1 MDITINIGLKSY
13 PVVVGKDLLNLLGV
27 KVSQLGFKKVL
38 LVTDSNVGPLYL
50 KTAKQSLIKE
60 GLDVAQ
66 ITLPAGEIYKT
77 VAAIELIWEKALES
91 GLDRQS
97 GLIALGGGVV
107 GDLTGFTA
115 ATFLRGIGF
124 IQVPTTLLSQV
135 DASVGG
141 KTGFNLRQGK
151 NLVGAFYQPQAVIA
165 DIVTLMS
172 LPEREYYNGYAEI
185 VKHGLIIPSSGLLDF
200 LDENKDK
207 VLKREATFLTELVKM
222 NVAIKAS
229 IVTQDEKEKGL
240 RSLLNLGHT
249 AGHALEEIGS
259 YKTYYHGEAVAI
271 GLLIACS
278 IALERGLL
286 NEKTYLQ
293 VKNLLQ
299 NLNLPLRPFD
309 DIDPKIWWEKTFSD
323 KKSASGIVYWVLPTS
338 DYQAL
343 YGQKVD
349 FAEFRKAIAS
359 LRKGD

>member
-1 MDITINIGLKSY
+1 MDITVNLGLKSY
-13 PVVVGKDLLNLLGV
+13 PVMVGKDLLNLLGD
-27 KVSQLGFKKVL
+27 KVSQLGVKKVL

-50 KTAKQSLIKE
+50 KTAKQSLNKE
-60 GLDVAQ
+60 GLDVSQ

-77 VAAIELIWEKALES
+77 AAAVELIWEKALES
-91 GLDRQS
+91 NLDRNS
-97 GLIALGGGVV
+97 CIIALGGGVI
-107 GDLTGFTA
+107 GDLTGFAA

-151 NLVGAFYQPQAVIA
+151 NLVGTFYQPQAVIA
-165 DIVTLMS
+165 DITTLKS

-185 VKHGLIIPSSGLLDF
+185 IKHGLINLSSELLDF
-200 LDENKDK
+200 LGKNKDK
-207 VLKREATFLTELVKM
+207 IFEREANFLTELVKM
-222 NVAIKAS
+222 NVSIKAG

-278 IALERGLL
+278 IALDRGLL
-286 NEKTYLQ
+286 NEMIYLQ
-293 VKNLLQ
+293 VKNLLK
-299 NLNLPLRPFD
+299 NLNLPLRPFEE
-309 DIDPKIWWEKTFSD
+309 IEPKIWWEKTFSD
-323 KKSASGIVYWVLPTS
+323 KKSTSGTVYWVLPAS
-338 DYQAL
+338 HKQAL
-343 YGQKVD
+343 YGQKVEFD
-349 FAEFRKAIAS
+349 EFRKAVAS
-359 LRKGD
+359 LRKED